1 MDIKCIWLKTESDCS
16 MSHIVINRGYLR
28 FNGLRPPYFSEMSD
42 KNEIQKLK
50 KMLKEKDKLIVK
62 LEAEGILY

>member
-1 MDIKCIWLKTESDCS
+1 